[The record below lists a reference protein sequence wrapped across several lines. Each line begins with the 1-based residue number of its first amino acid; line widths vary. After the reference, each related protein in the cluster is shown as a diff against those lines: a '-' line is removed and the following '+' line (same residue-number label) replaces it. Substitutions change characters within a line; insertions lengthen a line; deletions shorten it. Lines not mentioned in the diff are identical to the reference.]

1 MSAPEAMPAIARR
14 VRRAA
19 RILLIDQSERI
30 LAFRFTA
37 PDRPPFWCLPGG
49 ECESGED
56 FVQAAI
62 RELAEETGIAIS
74 DPGAVVAREG
84 GDFVTLQGEPVR
96 GDECFFLVRVA
107 AAQIDTSSHTEVE
120 QAVMREHRW
129 FARDEIASWPET
141 IYPERLGAILDT
153 LA

>member
-62 RELAEETGIAIS
+62 RELAEETGYRAGRIEHS
-74 DPGAVVAREG
+74 GWLLHR
-84 GDFVTLQGEPVR
+84 QGSYLHAADVHQC
-96 GDECFFLVRVA
+96 GRVC
-107 AAQIDTSSHTEVE
+107 
-120 QAVMREHRW
+120 
-129 FARDEIASWPET
+129 
-141 IYPERLGAILDT
+141 G
-153 LA
+153 